1 MHPQTTPNPN
11 FKMITQQP
19 ICLKIH
25 KELLEELDLEVQ
37 NAKSRNWIINRAVHV
52 YLKLMDA
59 RRLASCLTEKDK
71 ADTVESWLKEYFP
84 EAAHW

>member
-1 MHPQTTPNPN
+1 
-11 FKMITQQP
+11 MITQKS

-25 KELLEELDLEVQ
+25 KELLEELDLETQ

-52 YLKLMDA
+52 YLKLMDT

-71 ADTVESWLKEYFP
+71 ADTVERWLKEYFP